1 MAKGNLFLGNGG
13 GRVGNV
19 VLATVNGEQIT
30 RVYQPN
36 VKNPKSTPQMT
47 QRAKFANSVK
57 FYKRAVQNFFQ
68 FAYEDKKKNESYYN
82 AFMRHNIERS
92 YLLKKEQVDNP
103 FFPAL
108 GDWMLT
114 SGSIGQPVSVAFSGK
129 TLSIAVGG
137 TTVGAVSAA
146 LINKGFAA
154 GDIVTIVTITSGVS
168 NLNVDLAT
176 LNEQPAWKI
185 YQFIIAPSDTTNLE
199 NIASRGVNSFSLAAT
214 TGAIN
219 LTHTAA
225 AGWGAF
231 IVTRKVNNKVYATNS
246 FLLGDAAAQAM
257 TTAAATENWIASVPP
272 TWSAS
277 GEAILKGSIAIVPI
291 SGGGESGGGESGGGS
306 PISGGGD
313 GVEM

>member
-1 MAKGNLFLGNGG
+1 
-13 GRVGNV
+13 
-19 VLATVNGEQIT
+19 
-30 RVYQPN
+30 
-36 VKNPKSTPQMT
+36 
-47 QRAKFANSVK
+47 
-57 FYKRAVQNFFQ
+57 
-68 FAYEDKKKNESYYN
+68 
-82 AFMRHNIERS
+82 
-92 YLLKKEQVDNP
+92 
-103 FFPAL
+103 
-108 GDWMLT
+108 MLT

-185 YQFIIAPSDTTNLE
+185 YQFIVAPGDTTNLE
-199 NIASRGVNSFSLAAT
+199 NIASRGVNSFSLAAS

-246 FLLGDAAAQAM
+246 FLLGDTAAQAM
-257 TTAAATENWIASVPP
+257 TTAAAAENWIASVPP

-291 SGGGESGGGESGGGS
+291 SGGGSAGGGESGGGESGGGGDE
-306 PISGGGD
+306 GG
-313 GVEM
+313 M